1 MKLTKSKLQ
10 QIIKEELEKLIEGP
24 FDSSGWEQES
34 DESDDLVRQLQWAGK
49 QKDIDSFEGLIQKAM
64 DIARGYPEM
73 KPRLG
78 AGIQQ
83 MLSGYDDNALRELGI
98 KDLVSAAVE
107 AGLHP

>member
-10 QIIKEELEKLIEGP
+10 QIIKEELSQLIEGP

-73 KPRLG
+73 KQRLG

-83 MLSGYDDNALRELGI
+83 MLSGYDDNDLRDMGI
-98 KDLVSAAVE
+98 KDLYSAAMS
-107 AGLHP
+107 AL